1 MFIEFKETWFKQES
15 TNIWNESNKYIFE
28 DMKSDNIDFY
38 ELYDKSRN
46 VILFLRK
53 DGKQCLINDQI
64 LYTND
69 STVVNKRIKYVHPNV
84 YNKGSKI
91 AVVMMYTPNLANIC
105 SYSEANIIAY
115 CNKHKYTCYIYKD
128 SMTDSH
134 PTWNKPLVIKD
145 NIEKHEFIM
154 WIDSD
159 AIFTNFDIKIEEIIA
174 KEPEKSLLVCND
186 IGRWKINAGVQ
197 IWKNCDWSVQTLN
210 EWWNMKHLDHI
221 QGGDQGQL
229 IQLLIKKDLNEEI
242 YHIFDQTEFNCHP
255 KKHKPGMFILHMM
268 GMSGDYRIKSLKYWN
283 EKNKVM

>member
-69 STVVNKRIKYVHPNV
+69 STVVN
-84 YNKGSKI
+84 
-91 AVVMMYTPNLANIC
+91 
-105 SYSEANIIAY
+105 
-115 CNKHKYTCYIYKD
+115 
-128 SMTDSH
+128 
-134 PTWNKPLVIKD
+134 NKPLVIKD

-210 EWWNMKHLDHI
+210 EWWNMKHLDHM

-229 IQLLIKKDLNEEI
+229 IQLLIKKDVKEEI

-255 KKHKPGMFILHMM
+255 QKHKPGMFILHMM